1 MTEKKVVGS
10 KNEINKSCPKFYK
23 LGDDFFLF
31 WQNLKTTDARA
42 KKRFSDFAYKI
53 RVLALEPQK
62 VNILTKKIIDM
73 LKYPREIILHHFWVY
88 PRGGNVRPPPLLLN
102 VVEITCGK

>member
-1 MTEKKVVGS
+1 MT
-10 KNEINKSCPKFYK
+10 IFFILTKS
-23 LGDDFFLF
+23 
-31 WQNLKTTDARA
+31 QTTDSRA

-88 PRGGNVRPPPLLLN
+88 PRGGDVGPPPRRLKPAANRVKRLY
-102 VVEITCGK
+102 